1 MKSDR
6 DELYINIVAV
16 DDTYNFI
23 VHNLFISSHLNA
35 QIGVSNLR

>member
-1 MKSDR
+1 MKSGR
-6 DELYINIVAV
+6 GELYIKTVAV

-35 QIGVSNLR
+35 QIGVSNIR